1 MLPADPTGTPTM
13 PETSEALPFL
23 KSFAVE
29 FEDVPA
35 DFLRTVSRI
44 LKDGVKGRSL
54 SSIEI
59 ALPVRTD
66 DCVGYIDALPRIAAR
81 SRAAAAAALLDK
93 SSFST
98 TKDYDETV
106 RILSCHIGPVAVR
119 IEGDVGLV
127 RYAVDGT
134 YRGFAGG
141 PFGDWAMAH
150 DKEEAEFLIRWTMTE
165 NHDFNFADDP
175 AMFGR
180 VMAQHRIHKT
190 NVRPEPYPEREIKT
204 ALADLVREAQAGGN
218 CGPALDLARTIA
230 EASGFDV
237 EPVPVPGI
245 APS

>member
-1 MLPADPTGTPTM
+1 M
-13 PETSEALPFL
+13 PKITESLPFQ

-35 DFLRTVSRI
+35 HFLRLASGIR
-44 LKDGVKGRSL
+44 KDGVKGQSL
-54 SSIEI
+54 PSIEI
-59 ALPVRTD
+59 MLPIRTD
-66 DCVGYIDALPRIAAR
+66 DCGGYIDALPGIAAR

-98 TKDYDETV
+98 AKGYDV
-106 RILSCHIGPVAVR
+106 RILSGRIRPVAVR
-119 IEGDVGLV
+119 IAGDENLE
-127 RYAVDGT
+127 RYAVDAT

-165 NHDFNFADDP
+165 NQGFNFADDP

-180 VMAQHRIHKT
+180 VMTQHRIHKT
-190 NVRPEPYPEREIKT
+190 DVRPEPYSECEIKT
-204 ALADLVREAQAGGN
+204 ALAELVREARAGGH

-237 EPVPVPGI
+237 EPVPLPGM
-245 APS
+245 